1 MSSGGEKDNLTYL
14 HIADDLGGP
23 AVASRKVSEKSLFI
37 KGLEVNGSEVATK
50 LKVNCYVNHEQ
61 VKQQS
66 TLKEKYLQNGDLVY
80 LQSKELEG
88 TLGV

>member
-1 MSSGGEKDNLTYL
+1 MTYL

-23 AVASRKVSEKSLFI
+23 AAAGRKVSQKSLFM
-37 KGLEVNGSEVATK
+37 KGLEVNGSEVVTK
-50 LKVNCYVNHEQ
+50 LKVNCYLNHEE

-80 LQSKELEG
+80 L
-88 TLGV
+88 